1 MIVPK
6 LTRYRILRTMT
17 TDMRNVFL
25 HTASELNELGKE
37 LIDATNESF
46 KHDSIS
52 VYVSTD
58 RAYRIVSEFADVL
71 VMLVALQDCLQ
82 IDSAEIMA
90 DINKVCE
97 RYEQQ

>member
-17 TDMRNVFL
+17 SDMRNIFL
-25 HTASELNELGKE
+25 HTASELNELSKE

-46 KHDSIS
+46 KYDSMS

-71 VMLVALQDCLQ
+71 VMLVALQDTLQ
-82 IDSAEIMA
+82 IDNAEIMA
-90 DINKVCE
+90 DINKVCK